1 MPSNPLSKGLGRD
14 NVLLGLNLQ
23 LNPAEPLFLYQ
34 TRMRNSINPVK
45 GPPHQSPSNRER
57 GHGHPA
63 APAASTGAMLMA
75 ALRGDPPP
83 PPVARDGRLASTPS
97 DLGESETSLLGTQPA
112 KQQKAQS
119 KFATLASRG
128 PSHPQQVTRC

>member
-45 GPPHQSPSNRER
+45 GPPHRSPSNGEK
-57 GHGHPA
+57 GHGHPP

-75 ALRGDPPP
+75 TLHRDPPP
-83 PPVARDGRLASTPS
+83 PLAVWDGCSASSPS
-97 DLGESETSLLGTQPA
+97 DLGESETSLLET
-112 KQQKAQS
+112 
-119 KFATLASRG
+119 
-128 PSHPQQVTRC
+128 